1 MTTALL
7 IIKAIWDFLCKV
19 FLWVLSN
26 KRWSLIIVLVL
37 YGVFQTWQANSLA
50 NDLNGAD
57 AKCITQVNQVKAEL
71 NQYKADQKEANEK
84 AKTNAITQEKTW
96 AEKLLKVE
104 QNASKKIQD
113 AAAAASALDLAN
125 RGLSEQISIANQ
137 RLSTASRQTI
147 VDYAVTNGELLEA
160 CTTEYRAMAEK
171 ADGHAIDTE
180 RLSQAWDVVA
190 SEVKPSS

>member
-37 YGVFQTWQANSLA
+37 YGVLQTWQANSLA

-57 AKCITQVNQVKAEL
+57 AKCTTQVNQVKAEL

-104 QNASKKIQD
+104 QNASKKIQNAVV
-113 AAAAASALDLAN
+113 AAGALDLAN
-125 RGLSEQISIANQ
+125 RGLSQQISIANQ
-137 RLSTASRQTI
+137 RLSSANSKDI
-147 VDYAVTNGELLEA
+147 
-160 CTTEYRAMAEK
+160 TEYAKTCNLVLEGLATEGGRISKA
-171 ADGHAIDTE
+171 ADGHEIDAE
-180 RLSQAWDVVA
+180 KLEEALNVVA
-190 SEVKPSS
+190 SGVKPSN